1 MILTFSVDAEQ
12 AKALVECYNVL
23 TGEKKILIEAGKRY
37 RRRDGKISGEIEK
50 SDKDGYPY
58 QFEDSDNYCTYT
70 AIGELIAGAS
80 DSWDL
85 IEEVPCNS

>member
-1 MILTFSVDAEQ
+1 MILNFSVDKDQ
-12 AKALVECYNVL
+12 AQQLVDLYNRL

-70 AIGELIAGAS
+70 AIGELIAGVS
-80 DSWDL
+80 DNWDL
-85 IEEVPCNS
+85 IEEV

>member
-1 MILTFSVDAEQ
+1 MILTFNVDAEQ

-37 RRRDGKISGEIEK
+37 RRRDGEISGEIVAYDGDTYK
-50 SDKDGYPY
+50 YKDL
-58 QFEDSDNYCTYT
+58 DSNVKYT
-70 AIGELIAGAS
+70 ELGEYRPGET
-80 DSWDL
+80 DDWDL

>member
-23 TGEKKILIEAGKRY
+23 TGEKKIIIEAGKRY
-37 RRRDGKISGEIEK
+37 RRRDGKVSGKIEK
-50 SDKDGYPY
+50 SKKDRYPY
-58 QFEDSDNYCTYT
+58 EFEDSDNYGTYT
-70 AIGELIAGAS
+70 AIGELFTGVS
-80 DSWDL
+80 DEWDL

>member
-23 TGEKKILIEAGKRY
+23 TGDKKILIEAGKRY
-37 RRRDGKISGEIEK
+37 RRRDGKISGEIVK
-50 SDKDGYPY
+50 YDGDAYRY
-58 QFEDSDNYCTYT
+58 EDSDNQVKYT
-70 AIGELIAGAS
+70 HLGEFRPS
-80 DSWDL
+80 ETDEWDF

>member
-23 TGEKKILIEAGKRY
+23 TGEKKILIKAGKRY
-37 RRRDGKISGEIEK
+37 RRRDGKVTGEIIAYNGDFYRYQDSENQTK
-50 SDKDGYPY
+50 YTHLGEFYP
-58 QFEDSDNYCTYT
+58 
-70 AIGELIAGAS
+70 GEQ
-80 DSWDL
+80 DDWDL